1 MGRERTYWK
10 LNENTLIGL
19 KLSEGLSISGFTK
32 FEKTHGRQAVQEREA
47 RQKEVKWLTLT
58 PTMCIYMF

>member
-47 RQKEVKWLTLT
+47 RQKEVK
-58 PTMCIYMF
+58 